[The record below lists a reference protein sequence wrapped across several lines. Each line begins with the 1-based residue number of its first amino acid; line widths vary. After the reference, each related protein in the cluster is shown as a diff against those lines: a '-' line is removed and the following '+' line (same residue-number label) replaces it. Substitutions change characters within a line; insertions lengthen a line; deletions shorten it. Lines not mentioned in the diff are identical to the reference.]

1 MIFLSSL
8 YRRLKL
14 GLGGAG
20 SICGLI
26 GVIGGSMTG
35 GVLFIV
41 VGGVAL
47 AASTMLVVDT
57 MSAYSAIKKDV
68 DRLTASV
75 KEHADHIENMRDSN
89 EDYSLLLAQDK
100 KMLENERKVNEQL
113 KSTINQSEMMVKG
126 LKATVSDMN
135 LVCQGYDE
143 KIKEFS
149 NENSNLHDEISRLSE
164 LYTKTKQLI
173 HGMTAL
179 DTSLAGTHQS
189 FSSTHEEYEAT
200 LGKLNKLIND
210 IKNKT
215 FNDLDGNGDGLISRK
230 EFERYITK

>member
-68 DRLTASV
+68 DRLTKSV
-75 KEHADHIENMRDSN
+75 QEHADHIENMRDSN
-89 EDYSLLLAQDK
+89 NDYSLLLEQDK
-100 KMLENERKVNEQL
+100 IMLEQERKFNDKL
-113 KSTINQSEMMVKG
+113 KSTVEDLS
-126 LKATVSDMN
+126 T
-135 LVCQGYDE
+135 
-143 KIKEFS
+143 
-149 NENSNLHDEISRLSE
+149 ENSSLHEEIQRLGQ
-164 LYTKTKQLI
+164 LYTKSKQLI
-173 HGMTAL
+173 GSMVSL
-179 DTSLAGTHQS
+179 DSSLGNTQQS
-189 FSSTHEEYEAT
+189 FATTHDEYENT
-200 LGKLNKLIND
+200 LNKMDRLINNL
-210 IKNKT
+210 KNKT
-215 FNDLDGNGDGLISRK
+215 FNELDGNGDGMISRK
-230 EFERYITK
+230 EFNSYVISK